1 MLDNYDNLVKEV
13 IDWSHRDDLG
23 VKMPDFIQLAENAMY
38 SNEVEVLTVRSMET
52 ISTALTAGQYL
63 SLPDDFESARSIR
76 LVTDNNG
83 GELRFQ
89 APEQM
94 FKQVAT
100 GKPNFFTVVGN
111 ELQFDRAPDSEY
123 TIEIQY
129 YRKAPALSVTVQ
141 TNDILTKHP
150 SIYLYGALAQ
160 TYFYSQDNEQ
170 AQKYTQLF
178 ISAIKGANKADKK
191 GRYGPAPAMS
201 VDGGMII

>member
-100 GKPNFFTVVGN
+100 GKPNFFTLLVMNYSLIGC
-111 ELQFDRAPDSEY
+111 Q
-123 TIEIQY
+123 IQ
-129 YRKAPALSVTVQ
+129 
-141 TNDILTKHP
+141 N
-150 SIYLYGALAQ
+150 
-160 TYFYSQDNEQ
+160 
-170 AQKYTQLF
+170 TQ
-178 ISAIKGANKADKK
+178 
-191 GRYGPAPAMS
+191 
-201 VDGGMII
+201 